1 MVSGPSATDA
11 SGVRANLDRLNDKDK
26 MAEMDI
32 KPKDA
37 MDLAIS
43 SISAMTFSWG

>member
-1 MVSGPSATDA
+1 MVSGPSSYQHKRVCA
-11 SGVRANLDRLNDKDK
+11 LMIRLNDKDK
-26 MAEMDI
+26 MAGMDI